1 MIPLNCRMET
11 KLTNVFFSLKLD
23 FMEWSLNSAITISYC
38 IAINVDNMTEFS
50 LQTQYLV
57 ENSKCSGWDIASYIT
72 N

>member
-38 IAINVDNMTEFS
+38 IVINVDNMTEFS

>member
-1 MIPLNCRMET
+1 MIPLNWRMET

-38 IAINVDNMTEFS
+38 IVINVDNMTEFS
-50 LQTQYLV
+50 LQTQFLV

>member
-1 MIPLNCRMET
+1 MET